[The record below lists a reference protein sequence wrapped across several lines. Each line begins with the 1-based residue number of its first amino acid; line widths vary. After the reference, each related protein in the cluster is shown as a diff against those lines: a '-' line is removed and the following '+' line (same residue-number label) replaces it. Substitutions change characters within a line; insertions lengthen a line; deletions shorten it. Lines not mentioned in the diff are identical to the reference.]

1 MVPISVLKDFAK
13 FPSSIPVVKTELG
26 TDTVP
31 AFALPN
37 AEIANAELF
46 ASLLYW

>member
-13 FPSSIPVVKTELG
+13 IPSSMLVVKTVLG

-37 AEIANAELF
+37 AETAIAELF
-46 ASLLYW
+46 ALLLY